1 MFMYFRSLWYERIAR
16 AWSARS
22 IIWLS
27 GVRRVGKTTLAKMI
41 DLDEPVYRNC
51 DLPSVV
57 RELNDPEFFF
67 NSVGD
72 DTVVILDEIHQL
84 ADPSRLLKIGADE
97 YPNTKILATGSS
109 TLAATRKFRDA
120 LTGRKQSIHLS
131 PVLWE
136 ECKNTFKI
144 TDFDRRLLR
153 GGLPEALL
161 ATEYPHDFYSEW
173 FDSYYARD
181 IAELFQ
187 LRNRTAFLTLFH
199 LLLHQSGGQLD
210 YSRLS
215 KETEL
220 SRPTVVSYVEAL
232 SISHAIQLVSP
243 FHGGSRREIL
253 RRPKCYAFDTG
264 FVAWERGWDS
274 IRESDRGVLWEHLVL
289 DSLRFKYSPDQ
300 VMYWRD
306 KSGREIDFVIPRS
319 GQAIDTV
326 ECKMNP
332 DKANLDSIRAFRAVY
347 PQGKNYVVTPF
358 VTNSYRYSR
367 GELVIDVTPFHLI

>member
-1 MFMYFRSLWYERIAR
+1 MIDRTGWVRQIVD
-16 AWSARS
+16 AWSKRP
-22 IIWLS
+22 IVWLS

-41 DLDEPVYRNC
+41 DHDEILYRNC
-51 DLPSVV
+51 DLPSVS

-67 NSVGD
+67 QSLGD
-72 DTVVILDEIHQL
+72 NRVVVFDEIHQL
-84 ADPSRLLKIGADE
+84 DDPSRLLKIAADE
-97 YPNTKILATGSS
+97 YPNIKILATGSS
-109 TLAATRKFRDA
+109 TLAATKKFRDT

-136 ECKNTFKI
+136 ECRGAFGI
-144 TDFDRRLLR
+144 ADLDHRLLH

-161 ATEYPHDFYSEW
+161 ARERLHEFYSEW

-187 LRNRTAFLTLFH
+187 LRNRSAFLALFH

-215 KETEL
+215 KETEI

-232 SISHAIQLVSP
+232 SISHAVRLVPP
-243 FHGGSRREIL
+243 FHGGGRREIL

-264 FVAWERGWDS
+264 FVSWEKGWDS
-274 IRESDRGVLWEHLVL
+274 IRGSDRGILWEHLVL
-289 DSLRFKYSPDQ
+289 DSLQFRYSTNR
-300 VMYWRD
+300 VLYWRD
-306 KSGREIDFVIPRS
+306 KSNKEIDFVIPRS
-319 GQAIDTV
+319 DQSIDIF

-332 DKANLDSIRAFRAVY
+332 DSVDLDSILAFRKIY

-358 VTNSYRYSR
+358 VTDSYRYSR
-367 GELVIDVTPFHLI
+367 NELVIDVTALHST